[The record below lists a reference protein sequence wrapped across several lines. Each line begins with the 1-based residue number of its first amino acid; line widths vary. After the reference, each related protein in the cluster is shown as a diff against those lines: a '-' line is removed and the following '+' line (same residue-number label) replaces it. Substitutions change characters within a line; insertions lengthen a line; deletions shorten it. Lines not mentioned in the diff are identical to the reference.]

1 MQEQRNAMDRL
12 ERTTGCG
19 QITEQYANKTISLA
33 GWVNKRRDHGTVI
46 FIDVRDRTGLM
57 QLVFNPAFS
66 QAAHALADQ
75 LRSEFVIA
83 VKGTVVKRSPETI
96 NKDLPTGHFELQATE
111 LTILNRA
118 KPLPF
123 QLEEADHVEE
133 ELRLKYRYLDL
144 RRPVMH
150 QRLAMRHKVIF
161 AMREFFNGEG
171 FYEIETPILT
181 KNTAEGAR
189 EFLVPSRIHQG
200 SFYALPQ
207 SPQLYK
213 QILMCAGMEKY
224 FQIARCFRD
233 EDLRA
238 DRQPE
243 FTQLDV
249 EMSFVQEKDIQA
261 LIERLLKKIF
271 SLFGTEIELPF
282 QRMTYDNAFRNYGSD
297 KPDLRFD
304 MQIQDLTPV
313 FADTQLAFLRTTLD
327 KGGKIGALHVHK
339 HQFTRSELESWV
351 STALKNGAKG
361 LVWIRFKEN
370 NTFEAPIAKFLPAD
384 FFERVKAIIPSLQED
399 DTLFLVA
406 GQYKDAWTQLGKLRL
421 QLAHA
426 LNLIDKKA
434 VRLLWVTDFPL
445 FEYDETTK
453 KWSSVNHPF
462 TSPQSGWES
471 QQPADMKARSY
482 DAVLNGVELGSGSI
496 RIHDPLVQRKIFDFL
511 GSKKEELEQELGFL
525 LEAQELGFPPHGGI
539 GLGIDRLVMLL
550 LHCQSI
556 REVIAFPKTA
566 SGHDPLMDAPSP
578 VDQKKLIDYGL
589 KLVVAPEEDKN
600 S

>member
-1 MQEQRNAMDRL
+1 MKMQEQRNAMDRL

-511 GSKKEELEQELGFL
+511 GSKK
-525 LEAQELGFPPHGGI
+525 
-539 GLGIDRLVMLL
+539 RNWSKSLVS
-550 LHCQSI
+550 C
-556 REVIAFPKTA
+556 
-566 SGHDPLMDAPSP
+566 
-578 VDQKKLIDYGL
+578 
-589 KLVVAPEEDKN
+589 
-600 S
+600 